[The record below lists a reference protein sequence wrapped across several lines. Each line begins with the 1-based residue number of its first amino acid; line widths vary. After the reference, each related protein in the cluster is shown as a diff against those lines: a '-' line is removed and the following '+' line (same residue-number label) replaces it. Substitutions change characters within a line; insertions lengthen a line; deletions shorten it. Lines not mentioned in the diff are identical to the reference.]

1 MAAERYGD
9 GDGEGGRSAGATSR
23 VSVRLRRLGQG
34 TAAREEIVV
43 GFIFYRVWTGRSGF
57 IIKEADDVRMEE
69 IVVEFDVRE
78 EIDDCTEI
86 VEEADVVRSEIVEE
100 EKNVIHSSRVR
111 D

>member
-1 MAAERYGD
+1 
-9 GDGEGGRSAGATSR
+9 
-23 VSVRLRRLGQG
+23 
-34 TAAREEIVV
+34 
-43 GFIFYRVWTGRSGF
+43 
-57 IIKEADDVRMEE
+57 
-69 IVVEFDVRE
+69 VVEFDVRE